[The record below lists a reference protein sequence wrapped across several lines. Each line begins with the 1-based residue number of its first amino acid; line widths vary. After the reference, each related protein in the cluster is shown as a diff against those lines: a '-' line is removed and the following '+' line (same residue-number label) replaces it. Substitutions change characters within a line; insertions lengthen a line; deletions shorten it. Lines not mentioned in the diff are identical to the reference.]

1 MNKYNNFI
9 KYVIENDKLSYIRET
24 TENKPLR
31 NLFLFLENNAASHA
45 DIEKWENIIIEEKE
59 SESNTEM
66 VQLDSENGF
75 IYISFLYAD
84 IELEK
89 DKFITSKENMIKIM
103 NKWKSIKEKSVKEI
117 ILIELD
123 DGSIT
128 LKGHKNLSNIWIK
141 QTITKLP
148 DFFVINITTSKSIS
162 SNVEKIG
169 NTILGYLKSKLDNQ
183 IGNVWIHS
191 YKTGLNTNKYIFGIK
206 YKTKKN
212 VKDILQQLPDI
223 TWNIRT
229 DSNNKNIQRVK
240 ASWNKYS
247 TNQTFIHNEILSI
260 DVYTQD

>member
-1 MNKYNNFI
+1 M
-9 KYVIENDKLSYIRET
+9 
-24 TENKPLR
+24 
-31 NLFLFLENNAASHA
+31 
-45 DIEKWENIIIEEKE
+45 
-59 SESNTEM
+59 
-66 VQLDSENGF
+66 
-75 IYISFLYAD
+75 
-84 IELEK
+84 
-89 DKFITSKENMIKIM
+89 
-103 NKWKSIKEKSVKEI
+103 
-117 ILIELD
+117 
-123 DGSIT
+123 
-128 LKGHKNLSNIWIK
+128 
-141 QTITKLP
+141 
-148 DFFVINITTSKSIS
+148 
-162 SNVEKIG
+162 
-169 NTILGYLKSKLDNQ
+169 GYLKSKLDNQ